1 MKKIKPNILIA
12 IILSIFLIIKIAT
25 KESKPEFKF
34 STTKITSGEIV
45 ESVVSSGKIIP
56 GEELKVFSRLSEDVY
71 KAYAV
76 YGDIV
81 KKGQILLEL
90 DSTRFQ
96 KELST
101 KLKKSRNFKNRA
113 RTKKEKS

>member
-81 KKGQILLEL
+81 KKGQILLCL
-90 DSTRFQ
+90 LYTSPSPRD
-96 KELST
+96 
-101 KLKKSRNFKNRA
+101 
-113 RTKKEKS
+113 